1 MGKHRKVSRAA
12 KAGLVP
18 ATAAAIVVAGAGV
31 ANADPVELPSQ
42 GGVTTPAPSTQ
53 GGTTTAPQPAYVPEA
68 PSEPIYWV
76 EAPAVQPTYVPKPN
90 YDYETNQYT
99 GYSNY
104 VAPIDYSA
112 LHAPVAVEAAPMYIA
127 PPEIIMLGD
136 IHMKRPNWV
145 TTEDMERTNNTSEL
159 VRSQVSTFYRSI
171 GVNAER
177 ADRVA
182 AGQIAGTVGGALAGA
197 GIGAVPGALIG
208 GTIGGNIGLGI
219 GGYVSIPLAPVPGL
233 PAVVVVPTTVAGTA
247 AGAAIGGAITAIP
260 GAIAGGAA
268 GFVAGTAFGAG
279 DDEGQPIE
287 VDLPSIDEAAITE
300 QTNTTLT
307 QWEESGPVGQAAA
320 TAVRDVVEAAP
331 GIDQQARD
339 WATAQP
345 GGQQVVD
352 AIDGALAQFGRG
364 SAGVAAQLVSGAVG
378 AGVTQA

>member
-53 GGTTTAPQPAYVPEA
+53 GGTTTAPQPSYVPEA

-159 VRSQVSTFYRSI
+159 IRSQVSTFYRSI

-177 ADRVA
+177 ADRVH
-182 AGQIAGTVGGALAGA
+182 
-197 GIGAVPGALIG
+197 P
-208 GTIGGNIGLGI
+208 
-219 GGYVSIPLAPVPGL
+219 
-233 PAVVVVPTTVAGTA
+233 
-247 AGAAIGGAITAIP
+247 
-260 GAIAGGAA
+260 
-268 GFVAGTAFGAG
+268 
-279 DDEGQPIE
+279 
-287 VDLPSIDEAAITE
+287 
-300 QTNTTLT
+300 QT
-307 QWEESGPVGQAAA
+307 
-320 TAVRDVVEAAP
+320 
-331 GIDQQARD
+331 
-339 WATAQP
+339 
-345 GGQQVVD
+345 
-352 AIDGALAQFGRG
+352 
-364 SAGVAAQLVSGAVG
+364 LVSEGASHG
-378 AGVTQA
+378 RRRRASQPSSRSCSQQTAPAR